1 MKRKLL
7 FLTLSVVVVIV
18 VVFSFSLV
26 GCAPSEVAPETEPN
40 NNNNKEVLPA
50 ELKGMYPDGRYRG
63 AFHDRGVQQV
73 GIQFHLEKNTLHDL
87 SYRVL
92 AHAGN
97 NYLDP
102 EHNDNPWPAEDLKV
116 LTEQHEQLLEYL
128 EGRDISEIAALYNTE
143 ILADDVEGTGEI
155 ADTWTGATVRGTKII
170 NAIRDGLNRGIY

>member
-7 FLTLSVVVVIV
+7 FLTLSVLVVIV
-18 VVFSFSLV
+18 VAFSFSLV
-26 GCAPSEVAPETEPN
+26 GCAPSEVAPETEPDN
-40 NNNNKEVLPA
+40 NNEVLPA

-63 AFHDRGVQQV
+63 AFHDSGVQQV
-73 GIQFHLEKNTLHDL
+73 GIQFNLENNTLQDL

-92 AHAGN
+92 AYDGN
-97 NYLDP
+97 NYQDP
-102 EHNDNPWPAEDLKV
+102 EHDDNAWPAEDLMA
-116 LTEQHEQLLEYL
+116 LTEQYEQLLEYL

-143 ILADDVEGTGEI
+143 TIVDDVEGTGEI